1 MKKTL
6 KDITLECGE
15 NYADL
20 TPASRA
26 ALLSALRSGEDFD
39 SGYFDYCEL
48 YGRVQKHGD
57 EITVA
62 VAVDEWDGGEWIADF
77 ITERLSWLDERGV
90 LERDPALYE
99 KLVAGI
105 EDLFRVNYWLDE
117 RRRYYCASAFF
128 AEEDIVLE
136 ISRALS
142 MMAARFRTEEDVL
155 SAMIAGA
162 YMAAVEM

>member
-1 MKKTL
+1 MKKTM

-15 NYADL
+15 NLADL

-48 YGRVQKHGD
+48 YGRVWKHDD

-62 VAVDEWDGGEWIADF
+62 VAVDKWNGGEWIADF
-77 ITERLSWLDERGV
+77 IPERLSWLDGLGL

-105 EDLFRVNYWLDE
+105 EDLFKTKFWKDE
-117 RRRYYCASAFF
+117 RRRYYCASGFF
-128 AEEDIVLE
+128 AEEDVVLE
-136 ISRALS
+136 ITCALS

-162 YMAAVEM
+162 YMAATEM